1 MISMTGYGKAVSN
14 SQTREIVVE
23 LKSVNHRFLDI
34 STKMPRSF
42 IAFDSLIKETIGN
55 FVSRGH
61 VDVFI
66 NYTVSGDA
74 KKKVAVDLDLAQ
86 NYLDVAKQLENA
98 FNLKND
104 FGLVHLMRTNDV
116 IVVEEQE
123 EDTEEIA
130 TLLKSALTN
139 ACQNLNVMR
148 KAEGD
153 RLEKVI
159 STHVD
164 NIEGF
169 ANLFDIIGQY
179 ETGFRFS
186 EAERI
191 FGACYQGSTEGFP
204 ADNSL
209 RRNMIEYMNSGE
221 QSGHGIGIILYDGKK
236 KKIL

>member
-1 MISMTGYGKAVSN
+1 M
-14 SQTREIVVE
+14 
-23 LKSVNHRFLDI
+23 
-34 STKMPRSF
+34 
-42 IAFDSLIKETIGN
+42 
-55 FVSRGH
+55 SRGH

-123 EDTEEIA
+123 EDAEEIA

-169 ANLFDIIGQY
+169 ANQIKQFAPKVVEDFRLKIEARIKEVLSNVEIDQQRLLNEVAFYADKSNIDEEIARLFAHIEHCRSLIKEQGAGRKLDFLIQELNR
-179 ETGFRFS
+179 ETNTICSKSGNVGLTDVALKVKN
-186 EAERI
+186 EIEK
-191 FGACYQGSTEGFP
+191 
-204 ADNSL
+204 L
-209 RRNMIEYMNSGE
+209 RE
-221 QSGHGIGIILYDGKK
+221 QIQNVE
-236 KKIL
+236 